1 MLCYSPSYQVAL
13 GNYPEDH
20 FTEEIPRKLIKDF
33 QLELQVLSA
42 TIKARNQNLDV
53 PYTYLDP
60 ELVENSVAIWKYH
73 GHPSSAVWNSLIWHL
88 QTQLWKEL

>member
-1 MLCYSPSYQVAL
+1 MLCYSLSLQVAL

-20 FTEEIPRKLIKDF
+20 FTEEIPCKLIKDF

-42 TIKARNQNLDV
+42 TIRARNKKLEV

-60 ELVENSVAIWKYH
+60 VLVENSVAI
-73 GHPSSAVWNSLIWHL
+73 
-88 QTQLWKEL
+88 